1 MDLLARI
8 DTTLLYPPFLE
19 LLKRV
24 LAECRQEG
32 ADYWAISGLRP
43 PEEQAKLYFQGRT
56 SPGAIVT
63 NCQPWN
69 SAHQYGIAVDL
80 CRDADVT
87 RAGLQPSWKREDY
100 ALLGRVCDRRG
111 LTWGGTFKF
120 YDAPHVQ
127 WPGYVSARE
136 LAPLKAAATK
146 PPSSPPEYLRRVWDV
161 LDQPKEKKP

>member
-1 MDLLARI
+1 MDLLARV
-8 DTTLLYPPFLE
+8 DTSLLYPPFLE

-32 ADYWAISGLRP
+32 ADYWAICGTRTP
-43 PEEQAKLYFQGRT
+43 TEQAALYFQGRT
-56 SPGAIVT
+56 APGPIVT
-63 NCQPWN
+63 NAQPWH

-80 CRDADVT
+80 CRDANLD

-100 ALLGRVCDRRG
+100 ALLGRVCARRG

-136 LAPLKAAATK
+136 LAPLKAVATQS
-146 PPSSPPEYLRRVWDV
+146 PGSPPEYLRRVWDV
-161 LDQPKEKKP
+161 LAQEKKP